1 VTQNDR
7 NLIIEI
13 RNLAK
18 AERALTSQLL
28 EKIALVHER
37 RLYADLGYPS
47 LLAWMMGDLHYS
59 KSAAFRRISAARLI
73 QDIPQAKVMVEDGQ
87 LNVTT
92 MTQLKSAIQQTEK
105 ETKTKISLS
114 RKEELISKIKNKSSD
129 ETDRVIA
136 IEFPDLRPRP
146 PETIRA
152 VGLEESELTIVLNK
166 EQMAILNR
174 VKEVTSHSHFNASMA
189 ELIEVMG
196 RFFLRHNDPLMA
208 KLRESTTLALNK
220 SMSTGAAAEP
230 NSGLDQTILSV
241 RESTVHESNV
251 CSPSHQFRHGEQSVD
266 LGENLIFGEDGQ
278 KDQIDQ
284 NSNLI
289 KLDLQSLRSTPT
301 MAASQ
306 PRRMAHHRNEKISS
320 SKRKPLPATIRNLV
334 FQRDGTSC
342 TFVSPET
349 GHACN
354 SRVLIEVG
362 HINAKASGG
371 NDHPENLRPLCRAHN
386 RLAWKTQHQRRWL
399 SSPQV
404 KPAARIFNSSA
415 DCTTRLLSLKDQ

>member
-1 VTQNDR
+1 MTQNDR
-7 NLIIEI
+7 NLITEI

-73 QDIPQAKVMVEDGQ
+73 QDIPQAKVMVEEGQ

-92 MTQLKSAIQQTEK
+92 LTQLKSAIHQTEI
-105 ETKTKISLS
+105 ETKTRISLS

-136 IEFPDLRPRP
+136 IEFPDLRPRL
-146 PETIRA
+146 PETVRA

-166 EQMAILNR
+166 EQMAILYR
-174 VKEVTSHSHFNASMA
+174 VKEVTSHSHFNTSTA

-196 RFFLRHNDPLMA
+196 RFFLQHKDPLKA
-208 KLRESTTLALNK
+208 KLRESTKLALKK

-230 NSGLDQTILSV
+230 NSGLDQTIGVV
-241 RESTVHESNV
+241 RKSTVHEPNV
-251 CSPSHQFRHGEQSVD
+251 CSTSHQFRHGEQAGD
-266 LGENLIFGEDGQ
+266 LGENLSLGEDGQ

-284 NSNLI
+284 NSNLN
-289 KLDLQSLRSTPT
+289 KLDPQFSRSTPT

-306 PRRMAHHRNEKISS
+306 PRRMANLRTEKIRC
-320 SKRKPLPATIRNLV
+320 SKRKPLPNTIRNFV
-334 FQRDGTSC
+334 FQSQGSKC

-349 GHACN
+349 GHACECQE
-354 SRVLIEVG
+354 LIEVD
-362 HINAKASGG
+362 HIVAKAKGG
-371 NDHPENLRPLCRAHN
+371 TDRPENLRPYCRAHN
-386 RLAWKTQHQRRWL
+386 RLAWKIE
-399 SSPQV
+399 SKSG
-404 KPAARIFNSSA
+404 N
-415 DCTTRLLSLKDQ
+415 

>member
-1 VTQNDR
+1 MTQNDR
-7 NLIIEI
+7 NLITEI

-73 QDIPQAKVMVEDGQ
+73 QDIPQAKVMVEEGQ

-92 MTQLKSAIQQTEK
+92 LTQLKSAIHQTEI
-105 ETKTKISLS
+105 ETKTRISLS

-136 IEFPDLRPRP
+136 IEFPDLRPRL
-146 PETIRA
+146 PETVRA

-166 EQMAILNR
+166 EQMAILYR
-174 VKEVTSHSHFNASMA
+174 VKEVTSHSHFNTSTA

-196 RFFLRHNDPLMA
+196 RFFLQHKDPLKA
-208 KLRESTTLALNK
+208 KLRESTKLALKK
-220 SMSTGAAAEP
+220 SLKTGAAAEP
-230 NSGLDQTILSV
+230 SAELDQTIGVV
-241 RESTVHESNV
+241 RKSTIHESKV
-251 CSPSHQFRHGEQSVD
+251 CSPNYQFRHGEQSVD
-266 LGENLIFGEDGQ
+266 LGENLIFGKDGQ
-278 KDQIDQ
+278 KDQKDQ
-284 NSNLI
+284 KDKNSNLN
-289 KLDLQSLRSTPT
+289 KFALQTSRSTPT
-301 MAASQ
+301 MAARQ
-306 PRRMAHHRNEKISS
+306 QRRMANLRTEKISC
-320 SKRKPLPATIRNLV
+320 SKRKPLPTTIRNFV
-334 FQRDGTSC
+334 FQRDGAGC

-349 GHACN
+349 SHQCEC
-354 SRVLIEVG
+354 RVLIEVD

-386 RLAWKTQHQRRWL
+386 RLAWKIASNR
-399 SSPQV
+399 P
-404 KPAARIFNSSA
+404 
-415 DCTTRLLSLKDQ
+415 